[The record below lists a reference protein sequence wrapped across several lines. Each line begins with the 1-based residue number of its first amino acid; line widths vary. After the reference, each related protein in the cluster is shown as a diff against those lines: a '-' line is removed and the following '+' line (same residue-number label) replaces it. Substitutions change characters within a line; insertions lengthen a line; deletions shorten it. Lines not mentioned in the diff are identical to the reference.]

1 MRSSSTQPSLAR
13 GLSLLW
19 YPVAFAALL
28 GALALAA
35 YTHPQPHE
43 VRLGVVAPT
52 GVTDSLAGRLDTG
65 FPQGFL
71 TTPYA
76 SRAQAVDALRHQD
89 IVAAVVAGSPA
100 ELLVTSASSSIR
112 ASYLEQTLPAVL
124 AREGWRGPP
133 TVTDVVPR
141 LTPDATGNAAMFWG
155 LPLLV
160 VGFIASILLL
170 QFATWSLARRAGVI
184 AVVGALSSAAVF
196 AIATGMDV
204 LPVRPLLLGYGF
216 VLTQAIAWLCS
227 GIAPFA
233 KQYFV
238 VVSGT
243 FVLILGIPSAGG
255 TVPTDLLPDVPR
267 WLGAFMPLSQT
278 IALGRSTAYF
288 HDHGALRPLLILL
301 GWTVLGAGLMLAGEW
316 RARAHR
322 RAAHAEQAR
331 AASAT
336 EAPVRPGATLVGKIH
351 TIGGLPIRGAT
362 VTALSP
368 AGPAWSGTTAD
379 DGRFELTDLPFGAL
393 HVAVVAPHSEPE
405 FSTVVIHRRHPRVR
419 HDVVLVDWSEP
430 VAAVAESHAV

>member
-1 MRSSSTQPSLAR
+1 MSTQPSLAR

-19 YPVAFAALL
+19 YPVVFAALL

-43 VRLGVVAPT
+43 VRLGIVASPAA
-52 GVTDSLAGRLDTG
+52 TDSLAGRLDTR

-89 IVAAVVAGSPA
+89 VVAAVVSGSPA
-100 ELLVTSASSSIR
+100 ELLVASASSSIR
-112 ASYLEQTLPAVL
+112 ATYLEQTLPPVL
-124 AREGWRGPP
+124 AQEGWRGPP

-141 LTPDATGNAAMFWG
+141 RAQDATGNAAMFWG

-160 VGFIASILLL
+160 VGFITSILLL
-170 QFATWSLARRAGVI
+170 QLATWSLARKAGVI
-184 AVVGALSSAAVF
+184 AVVGALSSASVF

-204 LPVRPLLLGYGF
+204 LPAKPLLLLYGF
-216 VLTQAIAWLCS
+216 VLTQAIAWLSS
-227 GIAPFA
+227 GIAPLA

-238 VVSGT
+238 AVSGT

-301 GWTVLGAGLMLAGEW
+301 GWAVLGAALMLGGEW

-322 RAAHAEQAR
+322 RAVHAEQAR
-331 AASAT
+331 HARASAAVS
-336 EAPVRPGATLVGKIH
+336 EARPGATLVGTIH
-351 TIGGLPIRGAT
+351 TTAGLPVAGAT

-368 AGPAWSGTTAD
+368 AGPAWSGTTAT
-379 DGRFELTDLPFGAL
+379 DGRFELTELPFGAL

-405 FSTVVIHRRHPRVR
+405 FSTVVVHHRHPRVR

-430 VAAVAESHAV
+430 VAAEAASHAV